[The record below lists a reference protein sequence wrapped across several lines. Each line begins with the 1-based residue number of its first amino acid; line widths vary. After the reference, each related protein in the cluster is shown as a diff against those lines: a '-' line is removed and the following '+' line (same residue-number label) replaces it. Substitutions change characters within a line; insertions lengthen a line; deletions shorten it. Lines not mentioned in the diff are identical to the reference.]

1 MTIHT
6 INPEIV
12 KEQDSSLATKTVDAE
27 AQKSAPIRPAQKDG
41 SAPAE
46 KAAETASAK
55 RFSRDVGKKLP
66 PDVGSQEPI

>member
-6 INPEIV
+6 INPEMV

-27 AQKSAPIRPAQKDG
+27 AQKSLPVKSEQKDG
-41 SAPAE
+41 SDAGS
-46 KAAETASAK
+46 AAEAASAR
-55 RFSRDVGKKLP
+55 RFSRDVGEKLP